1 MIICGICRPL
11 DLRLL
16 CNCNLKPFKP
26 KPNFFYLR
34 TASSSISE
42 RCHHDVIE
50 KNPQPSKICPGLEM
64 IRDSYTID
72 FTNEIKVLLIL
83 YGSLMHYVL
92 LRC

>member
-1 MIICGICRPL
+1 MISECVYEKSDL
-11 DLRLL
+11 D
-16 CNCNLKPFKP
+16 
-26 KPNFFYLR
+26 
-34 TASSSISE
+34 SSSAIPE
-42 RCHHDVIE
+42 
-50 KNPQPSKICPGLEM
+50 LEM